1 MSRHEICFS
10 GFGGQGIITAGY
22 ILGKAAALY
31 DGRNVTLTKSYGPES
46 RGGASS
52 AQLIISDEEINYPR
66 ITQPELLVAMSQEA
80 YAKYIEELASGGLLL
95 IDEDLV
101 ELSHPRDDI
110 QARAIPATRIAESE
124 LGRKIV
130 ANIVMLGF
138 VGAHSDV
145 VSIEGIR
152 EAVLSSIPKGTEE
165 LNTQALERGYTFH
178 EDKNHEPL
186 HHPRRANDSGGTG
199 GR

>member
-1 MSRHEICFS
+1 MSRSEIRFS

-31 DGRNVTLTKSYGPES
+31 DQRHVTLTKSYGPES

-52 AQLIISDEEINYPR
+52 AQVIISDEEINYPR
-66 ITQPELLVAMSQEA
+66 LTHPELLVAMSQEA
-80 YAKYIEELASGGLLL
+80 YAKYIDELAGDGLLL

-101 ELSHPRDDI
+101 KLKPSRDDI
-110 QARAIPATRIAESE
+110 RIRAIPATRIAESE

-138 VGAHSDV
+138 VAANTDV
-145 VSIEGIR
+145 VSIKGIR

-165 LNTQALERGYTFH
+165 LNTQALERGYTYNIQRS
-178 EDKNHEPL
+178 ERIIEPSAL
-186 HHPRRANDSGGTG
+186 PER
-199 GR
+199 

>member
-1 MSRHEICFS
+1 MSRHEIRFS
-10 GFGGQGIITAGY
+10 GFGGQGIITSGY

-31 DGRNVTLTKSYGPES
+31 DGRHVTLIKSYGPES

-52 AQLIISDEEINYPR
+52 AQVIISDEEINYPR
-66 ITQPELLVAMSQEA
+66 ITEPKLLVAMSQEA
-80 YAKYIEELASGGLLL
+80 YAKYIDELADSGLLL

-101 ELSHPRDDI
+101 ELNHPRDDI
-110 QARAIPATRIAESE
+110 RVRAIPATRIAESE

-138 VGAHSDV
+138 LAANTDI
-145 VSIEGIR
+145 VSIKGIR

-165 LNTQALERGYTFH
+165 LNTRALERGYTY
-178 EDKNHEPL
+178 EKRDP
-186 HHPRRANDSGGTG
+186 
-199 GR
+199 